1 MKATLLSALFIFVL
15 LAACKNNKGQENQQ
29 PEIPKA
35 LEEKGSFSSITKRGY
50 NNNVVEDLYNELVE
64 KTPELKTLENQIDNL
79 NSGRNDSA
87 EVFNT
92 YNVKNTLYYSQA
104 NQAVGLIKDSS
115 IKEKIKELIANS
127 NKKFAAKIDEHT
139 KLLDAIDT
147 KLLTLGDLHTFLKI
161 KRTLPIME
169 KYQNDNLPTLKPID
183 AYVKQV
189 DATLKLI
196 DTLVKK

>member
-35 LEEKGSFSSITKRGY
+35 LEDKGSFSSITKREY

-79 NSGRNDSA
+79 NNGRNDSA
-87 EVFNT
+87 EIFNT
-92 YNVKNTLYYSQA
+92 YNGKNTLYYAEASQT
-104 NQAVGLIKDSS
+104 VGLIKDSL
-115 IKEKIKELIANS
+115 IKEKIRELIANS
-127 NKKFAAKIDEHT
+127 NTKYSAKISEHA
-139 KLLDAIDT
+139 KLLAAIDT
-147 KLLTLGDLHTFLKI
+147 KLSTLEDLHTYLKV
-161 KRTLPIME
+161 KRTFPIME
-169 KYQNDNLPTLKPID
+169 KYQSDNLPSTKPIN
-183 AYVKQV
+183 AYNRQV
-189 DATLKLI
+189 DATLILI